1 MLVCFMFCIFMS
13 FVLSSGVQNTGETNA
28 PVSLS
33 LSLSLSL
40 FVVCETDGQNY
51 QSVDLQN

>member
-28 PVSLS
+28 PLS
-33 LSLSLSL
+33 LSLCL